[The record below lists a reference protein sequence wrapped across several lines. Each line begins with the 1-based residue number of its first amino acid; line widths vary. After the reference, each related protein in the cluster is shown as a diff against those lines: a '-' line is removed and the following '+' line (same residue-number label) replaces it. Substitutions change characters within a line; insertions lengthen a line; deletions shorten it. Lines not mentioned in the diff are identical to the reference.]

1 MVERYGPKFHQG
13 KIQERRKHDFQE
25 FENEYENLLKI
36 WENSSNLD
44 DRFIQAMKNYTIY
57 RLVSILDVQ
66 IQTSIKFLIDDFG
79 LEPDKILGANEFKV
93 RFSDLKTLSSE
104 NFTLGEIV
112 TSNLDYV
119 TKPDN
124 LNKYFSNIND
134 LDFFEWFAKL
144 FPAFN
149 FKEKITDLLY
159 ERNTITHQLEENSD
173 KKEDLI
179 MKIHTS
185 RAFGKLLYL
194 ASASQFEKNPQKA
207 NKLIT
212 DMKLSPEDFD
222 RITNE
227 CKKSNGDDGIP
238 CSKCGYKIKNSPKNV
253 PREKLLC
260 KKCFSKRN

>member
-1 MVERYGPKFHQG
+1 MVEKYGPKFHQG
-13 KIQERRKHDFQE
+13 KIQERRKHDFKE

-36 WENSSNLD
+36 WKNSPNLD
-44 DRFIQAMKNYTIY
+44 DGFIQAMKNYTIY

-79 LEPDKILGANEFKV
+79 LSPEKILGANELKV
-93 RFSDLKTLSSE
+93 RFTDLNTLSSE
-104 NFTLGEIV
+104 KFTLGEIV

-119 TKPDN
+119 TKPEN

-144 FPAFN
+144 FPDYKF
-149 FKEKITDLLY
+149 EDKITNLLY
-159 ERNTITHQLEENSD
+159 ERNTITHQLEENLD

-179 MKIHTS
+179 MKIHTA

-194 ASASQFEKNPQKA
+194 ASASQFEKNPEKA
-207 NKLIT
+207 NKMIN
-212 DMKLSPEDFD
+212 DMNLSPEFFD
-222 RITNE
+222 QITDE